1 LFDKINQFYEN
12 KSIQVEDIID
22 EMKKLGIFYIEND
35 EIKLNG
41 TINKD
46 AQADIH

>member
-1 LFDKINQFYEN
+1 
-12 KSIQVEDIID
+12 
-22 EMKKLGIFYIEND
+22 MKKLGIFYIEND

-41 TINKD
+41 TINNG